1 MLQAQRFQ
9 RDVVVVQADRGGWVH
24 RKSGA
29 ARDSGVE
36 VGDQL
41 ALEPRDVVFQQQLA
55 LLESRQLQLVAAD
68 RGGQLI
74 DRRIKVAM
82 LHPELGE
89 QMNDFGVILN
99 LHGNNVG

>member
-1 MLQAQRFQ
+1 
-9 RDVVVVQADRGGWVH
+9 
-24 RKSGA
+24 
-29 ARDSGVE
+29 
-36 VGDQL
+36 
-41 ALEPRDVVFQQQLA
+41 
-55 LLESRQLQLVAAD
+55 LQLVAAD